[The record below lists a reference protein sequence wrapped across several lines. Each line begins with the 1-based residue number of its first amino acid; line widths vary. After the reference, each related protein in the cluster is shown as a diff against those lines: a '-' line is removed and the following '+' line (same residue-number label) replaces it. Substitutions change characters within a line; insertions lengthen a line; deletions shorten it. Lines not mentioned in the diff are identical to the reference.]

1 NIKILAG
8 FVVMEN
14 VKSNYLI
21 LGDDFL
27 SLYGFTIAQ
36 HQSPTIKIES
46 DERFKEEINEA
57 AIGPHLSADQ
67 KTTIE
72 QLIKKYHNEFGL
84 GKFTLG
90 KINKH
95 PVSINLTVNKPYPPI
110 LKKTPYPASPRNR
123 IEIEKHIDEL
133 LKIKVIRKLGNNKA
147 VDIATPVIIAW
158 HNGKSRLC
166 RDFRALN
173 TYTVPDRC
181 PLPWIPYDLRNL
193 SKAKNIT

>member
-1 NIKILAG
+1 
-8 FVVMEN
+8 MEN

-27 SLYGFTIAQ
+27 SLYGFTISHGKEKYFTINNNQNRKFGIPKERIIMAIQQEVAQ

-57 AIGPHLSADQ
+57 AIGPQLSTDQ
-67 KTTIE
+67 KITIE

-90 KINKH
+90 KIIKH

-110 LKKTPYPASPRNR
+110 LKKNPYPASPRNR
-123 IEIEKHIDEL
+123 VEIEKHIDEL
-133 LKIKVIRKLGNNKA
+133 LKMKVIRKVGNNEA
-147 VDIATPVIIAW
+147 VDIATPVII
-158 HNGKSRLC
+158 
-166 RDFRALN
+166 
-173 TYTVPDRC
+173 P
-181 PLPWIPYDLRNL
+181 
-193 SKAKNIT
+193 